1 MSQTQAEPGGK
12 DFATCHASPAVPAVQ
27 RMAAAGR
34 CVAVDPFAG
43 VGGNVIQMA
52 LRCERVIAVDNS
64 PERLEIC
71 RHNAQVLWVL
81 RWALCV

>member
-1 MSQTQAEPGGK
+1 M
-12 DFATCHASPAVPAVQ
+12 Q

-71 RHNAQVLWVL
+71 RHNAQVRRAL
-81 RWALCV
+81 RRALQQALCRMGGAAGACSKAEGDPGLVW